1 VRLAR
6 ILVVAVIGLCCLP
19 CALTQVSPPPN
30 SPATSP
36 PSPTEPQTT
45 APPAAANQP
54 QTAVPAAAA
63 GQPADTAPR
72 KYVEMWNTGDF
83 DNIQSVFIYPVAMV
97 SHGNR
102 TIVRPDILKRVI
114 VTWRKAMPDLNFKI
128 EDTLIQGDE
137 VAMRLSFTGSYKER
151 LFGNTAAPSPDTPRT
166 VRGTEM
172 LMFHL
177 KNGRINQ
184 IWEEYDE
191 VRMRLQ
197 MGGFW
202 RSNEELEKAAAADSR
217 SSKPAPVE
225 TSPAEPSPK
234 P

>member
-1 VRLAR
+1 VKFV
-6 ILVVAVIGLCCLP
+6 LVFAVAGLCLLISP
-19 CALTQVSPPPN
+19 FALSQASTPPAPQATPTQ
-30 SPATSP
+30 
-36 PSPTEPQTT
+36 SPTEAPTVAPPTT
-45 APPAAANQP
+45 AD
-54 QTAVPAAAA
+54 
-63 GQPADTAPR
+63 QPADTMPR
-72 KYVEMWNTGDF
+72 RYVDLWNTGNF
-83 DNIQSVFIYPVAMV
+83 DNIQSIFIYPAVIV

-102 TIVRPDILKRVI
+102 TMMKPEILKRVI
-114 VTWRKAMPDLNFKI
+114 VAWRKAMPDLNFKI
-128 EDTLIQGDE
+128 EDTLVQGDE

-151 LFGNTAAPSPDTPRT
+151 LFPNTAAPTADNPKT
-166 VRGTEM
+166 VRATEM

-191 VRMRLQ
+191 LRMRTL

-202 RSNEELEKAAAADSR
+202 RTNEELEKAAGASAR

-225 TSPAEPSPK
+225 ESPAAPPPK

>member
-1 VRLAR
+1 VKFA
-6 ILVVAVIGLCCLP
+6 LVFAVAGIGLLVP
-19 CALTQVSPPPN
+19 PFALTQVSTPPTPQAMAGQT
-30 SPATSP
+30 PAQA
-36 PSPTEPQTT
+36 QT
-45 APPAAANQP
+45 AAA
-54 QTAVPAAAA
+54 PAPAD
-63 GQPADTAPR
+63 QPADTMPR
-72 KYVEMWNTGDF
+72 KYVELWNTGNF
-83 DNIQSVFIYPVAMV
+83 DNIQSIFVYPAVMV

-102 TIVRPDILKRVI
+102 IMLKPDMLKRVI
-114 VTWRKAMPDLNFKI
+114 VTWRTAMPDLNFKI

-137 VAMRLSFTGSYKER
+137 VAMRLSFMGSYKER
-151 LFGNTAAPSPDTPRT
+151 LFPSTAEPTPDSPRT
-166 VRGTEM
+166 VRATEM

-202 RSNEELEKAAAADSR
+202 RSNQELEKAAAADAR

-225 TSPAEPSPK
+225 AEPAAPAPK